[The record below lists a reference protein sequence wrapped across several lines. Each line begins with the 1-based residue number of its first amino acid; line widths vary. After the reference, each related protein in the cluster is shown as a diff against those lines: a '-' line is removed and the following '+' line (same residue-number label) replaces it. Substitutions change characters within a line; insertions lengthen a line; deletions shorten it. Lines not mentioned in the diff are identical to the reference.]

1 MIINKL
7 KYKWTFWFDRPD
19 LKISDDNWDQFLIK
33 IDSFQ
38 TIEKFWSLFNN
49 ILLPSYIQPGVNFHL
64 FKSDIEPKWEDIHNL
79 SGGKWMLTV
88 SKQFDLFT
96 NTLWEK
102 TIIAIIGGTFD
113 DISMEHTNGVV
124 LSVRKGI
131 IKIAIWTKNSLN
143 KNVQMKIGI
152 IWKKLIKK
160 NLYGNN
166 LILEYFP
173 HTNIL
178 AN

>member
-1 MIINKL
+1 M
-7 KYKWTFWFDRPD
+7 D
-19 LKISDDNWDQFLIK
+19 
-33 IDSFQ
+33 
-38 TIEKFWSLFNN
+38 
-49 ILLPSYIQPGVNFHL
+49 VN
-64 FKSDIEPKWEDIHNL
+64 
-79 SGGKWMLTV
+79 V

-96 NTLWEK
+96 NKIWEK
-102 TIIAIIGGTFD
+102 TIIAIIGGAFD

-143 KNVQMKIGI
+143 KNIQMKIGI

-178 AN
+178 GN